1 MHECVF
7 SRPDLVNSVDGGSR
21 WPRMQSLAGLL
32 KRPAG
37 RALPAQVHDPSR
49 RAVQPRV
56 HHPAGRSLQPAR
68 GLGSVQGPRGGLVP
82 PELGAGLV
90 VAVGRPG
97 LVQALL
103 YVRGQ
108 TLRDVLVIGGRTALV
123 WAARNREERVA
134 FIYSSQLLKPIK
146 TAHQSCPK
154 TKTLWGVRTTLMKV
168 LIHFKAWVVQFTE
181 IYQFPPTHL
190 EVVSFFHLHFIFE
203 ANLFVKIIL
212 QKCTMFTVNV
222 NCIHV

>member
-1 MHECVF
+1 
-7 SRPDLVNSVDGGSR
+7 
-21 WPRMQSLAGLL
+21 MQSLAGLL

-82 PELGAGLV
+82 PELGASLV

-97 LVQALL
+97 LVRALL

-123 WAARNREERVA
+123 WAARNREERV
-134 FIYSSQLLKPIK
+134 
-146 TAHQSCPK
+146 
-154 TKTLWGVRTTLMKV
+154 KV
-168 LIHFKAWVVQFTE
+168 SRIH
-181 IYQFPPTHL
+181 L
-190 EVVSFFHLHFIFE
+190 
-203 ANLFVKIIL
+203 
-212 QKCTMFTVNV
+212 
-222 NCIHV
+222 